1 MENKEKNSKN
11 RKQREKKKSK
21 LIAWFTSIL
30 ELIWEL
36 LAIK

>member
-1 MENKEKNSKN
+1 MESKEKNSRN
-11 RKQREKKKSK
+11 GKQKEKKRSK
-21 LIAWFTSIL
+21 LIAWLTSIL

>member
-1 MENKEKNSKN
+1 MENKEK
-11 RKQREKKKSK
+11 KKKSK
-21 LIAWFTSIL
+21 LIAWLTSIL